1 MDSLIT
7 ICIGNA
13 DADYRM
19 EMSGGAKNIFFQGQ
33 DRVRAYTHTHTHIY
47 IYIYIYLSITSL
59 HEECLR
65 NQNIYIELVFTS
77 LQKIKSKS

>member
-7 ICIGNA
+7 ICTGNA
-13 DADYRM
+13 DADYRV
-19 EMSGGAKNIFFQGQ
+19 EVSGGAKNIFFFQGQ
-33 DRVRAYTHTHTHIY
+33 ERVRAYTHTHTY

>member
-1 MDSLIT
+1 MDPKIF
-7 ICIGNA
+7 IF
-13 DADYRM
+13 
-19 EMSGGAKNIFFQGQ
+19 SGA
-33 DRVRAYTHTHTHIY
+33 RARTHTHT
-47 IYIYIYLSITSL
+47 YIYLSITSL

>member
-1 MDSLIT
+1 MV
-7 ICIGNA
+7 
-13 DADYRM
+13 
-19 EMSGGAKNIFFQGQ
+19 EPKIFFFSGARARA
-33 DRVRAYTHTHTHIY
+33 RVHTH

>member
-1 MDSLIT
+1 MV
-7 ICIGNA
+7 
-13 DADYRM
+13 
-19 EMSGGAKNIFFQGQ
+19 EPKIFFFSGARARA
-33 DRVRAYTHTHTHIY
+33 RVHTHTHTHIY

>member
-7 ICIGNA
+7 ICTGNA
-13 DADYRM
+13 DADYRV
-19 EMSGGAKNIFFQGQ
+19 EMSGGAKNIFFFTGKSACA
-33 DRVRAYTHTHTHIY
+33 RTHTHTHIY

-59 HEECLR
+59 HEECLC

>member
-1 MDSLIT
+1 MV
-7 ICIGNA
+7 
-13 DADYRM
+13 
-19 EMSGGAKNIFFQGQ
+19 EPKIFFFSGARARA
-33 DRVRAYTHTHTHIY
+33 RVHTHTHTH
-47 IYIYIYLSITSL
+47 IYIYLSITSL

>member
-7 ICIGNA
+7 ICTGNA
-13 DADYRM
+13 DADYRV
-19 EMSGGAKNIFFQGQ
+19 EMSGGAKNIFFFRGKSACA
-33 DRVRAYTHTHTHIY
+33 RTHTHTHTHTY
-47 IYIYIYLSITSL
+47 IYIYISITSL

-77 LQKIKSKS
+77 FQKIKSKS